1 MGVKMNCT
9 YVGEQTV
16 KNIHGPSKSEITTTA
31 PVDVGGTGRY
41 FSPTDL
47 LACSLGCCA
56 LTTMGKLAETIGCDF
71 EGSSVAVEKHVVQE
85 PRRVGKLSADFK
97 LSPNCT
103 KEQREA
109 LEEAAYTCS
118 VACTLKGN
126 VELDFNFTYNAV
138 ESG

>member
-1 MGVKMNCT
+1 MGVKMNSK

-16 KNIHGPSKSEITTTA
+16 KNVHGPSKSEITTTA

-56 LTTMGKLAETIGCDF
+56 LTTMGKLADKIGCNF
-71 EGSSVAVEKHVVQE
+71 EGSSVEVEKHIVE
-85 PRRVGKLSADFK
+85 GPRRVGKLSADFK
-97 LSPNCT
+97 LSPKCT

-109 LEEAAYTCS
+109 LEEAAYTCP
-118 VACTLKGN
+118 VALTLKET
-126 VELDFNFTYNAV
+126 VKLDFRFSYST
-138 ESG
+138 